1 MKKEIGAHPYL
12 FPMPVLMIAT
22 YGDDGKV
29 DVMNMAWGGIC
40 DAKMV
45 SLNIS
50 ENHKTSE
57 NMKKRGAFTLSI
69 ADVKHLKE
77 ADFFGIASGNNM
89 PDKFERSCLHAQDVI
104 FDSLL
109 NSKAKISPILLQ
121 AYTNIESEIKNARSR
136 IHGACCGEYAALR
149 QRSKKQRRK
158 RAGECKDSAS
168 MRGRRVALRR
178 HAMRFRCDAPRH
190 VRGVM

>member
-1 MKKEIGAHPYL
+1 MKKEIVAHPYL

-57 NMKKRGAFTLSI
+57 NIKKRGAFTLSI

-89 PDKFERSCLHAQDVI
+89 PDKFERSGLTVTKSDKVDA
-104 FDSLL
+104 
-109 NSKAKISPILLQ
+109 PIV
-121 AYTNIESEIKNARSR
+121 SEFP
-136 IHGACCGEYAALR
+136 LTL
-149 QRSKKQRRK
+149 
-158 RAGECKDSAS
+158 ECKVVEAKNEVYGFHVLGEIVGGVVDESVLDEKGIVDVSKLGAFAFDQF
-168 MRGRRVALRR
+168 GGNYFAIGEKVGKAWEAGKAL
-178 HAMRFRCDAPRH
+178 MNK
-190 VRGVM
+190 

>member
-109 NSKAKISPILLQ
+109 NSKAKISPILL
-121 AYTNIESEIKNARSR
+121 
-136 IHGACCGEYAALR
+136 
-149 QRSKKQRRK
+149 
-158 RAGECKDSAS
+158 
-168 MRGRRVALRR
+168 
-178 HAMRFRCDAPRH
+178 
-190 VRGVM
+190 